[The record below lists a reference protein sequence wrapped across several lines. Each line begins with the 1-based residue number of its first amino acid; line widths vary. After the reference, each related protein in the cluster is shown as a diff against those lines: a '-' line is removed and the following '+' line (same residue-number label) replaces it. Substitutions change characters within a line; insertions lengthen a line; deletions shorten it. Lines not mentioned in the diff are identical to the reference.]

1 MRPLRI
7 AIIRQKYNPFGGA
20 ERFVTRA
27 LGALQA
33 SGAELTLLSRQWKN
47 QDNLFHVKP
56 IQPFY
61 IGSLWREI
69 SFSRAVQRHLAQH
82 SDYDLIQSHERIA
95 GCAVYR
101 AGDGVHAEWL
111 EQRARTLPFLQ
122 KCGLLVN
129 LFHRYLC
136 YTERKMFQHSEL
148 KKVICNSKM
157 VQDEIKQRFQLPDDK
172 LALIY
177 SGVDLDLFHPQVKKQ
192 RHAIRSQLGIPESAR
207 VFLMVGSGFARK
219 GVPQLLQ
226 AMRNLPAETRLII
239 VGTDKHLAR
248 YTAECKQDSH
258 LVNRVYFV
266 GGQQDVTP
274 YYGAADGFVL
284 PTLYDP
290 FPNAILEAFACGL
303 PVITS
308 RKSGGAEMVQES
320 KNGFVID
327 ALDIDALRNAMLHLV
342 NLPINELQQWQVDA
356 RQTVLPYSLASMAEN
371 LHLLYAS
378 LLPSLPT
385 SPFSKKG

>member
-33 SGAELTLLSRQWKN
+33 SGAELTLLTRQWKN
-47 QDNLFHVKP
+47 PNQLFHVKP

-61 IGSLWREI
+61 IGSLWREL
-69 SFSRAVQRHLAQH
+69 SFSRAVQKHLAQH
-82 SDYDLIQSHERIA
+82 NAYDLVQSHERIA

-111 EQRARTLPFLQ
+111 KQRARSLSCVQ
-122 KCGLLVN
+122 KCFLPVN

-136 YTERKMFQHSEL
+136 YTERKMFQHPQL
-148 KKVICNSKM
+148 KKVICNSAM
-157 VQDEIKQRFQLPDDK
+157 VRDEIKHYFQLPDDK

-177 SGVDLDLFHPQVKKQ
+177 SGVDLDCFHPRLKEQ
-192 RHAIRSQLGIPESAR
+192 RHTVRTQLGIPESAR

-226 AMRNLPAETRLII
+226 AMQNLPAETHLII
-239 VGTDKHLAR
+239 VGSDKHLAR
-248 YTAECKQDSH
+248 YQAQSTQNSVLK
-258 LVNRVYFV
+258 NRVHFV

-274 YYGAADGFVL
+274 YYGAADAFVL

-308 RKSGGAEMVQES
+308 TKSGGAEMVQAG
-320 KNGFVID
+320 KNGFIVD
-327 ALDIDALRNAMLHLV
+327 ALDSEALSNAMLQLV
-342 NLPINELQQWQVDA
+342 NLSVTALQQWQALA
-356 RQTVLPYSLASMAEN
+356 RETVLPYSLVHMAEK

-378 LLPSLPT
+378 LLPSQLPAE
-385 SPFSKKG
+385 KG